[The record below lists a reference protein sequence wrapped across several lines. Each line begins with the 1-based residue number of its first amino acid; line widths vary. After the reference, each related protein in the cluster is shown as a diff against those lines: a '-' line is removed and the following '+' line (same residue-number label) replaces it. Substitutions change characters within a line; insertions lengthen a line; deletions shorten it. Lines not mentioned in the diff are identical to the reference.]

1 MKTYKINM
9 LHPFPIDHISPI
21 MVFRCVLDNK
31 TLTWIIQL
39 SFFQVM
45 KYADLVYDQISTTS
59 NDMENI
65 VMMSWHFLYLIN

>member
-1 MKTYKINM
+1 MDENIF
-9 LHPFPIDHISPI
+9 HPFSINDISPA
-21 MVFRCVLDNK
+21 MVFECVLKNK

-45 KYADLVYDQISTTS
+45 KYTYLVYDWILTIS

-65 VMMSWHFLYLIN
+65 VMMSWHFLYSID

>member
-1 MKTYKINM
+1 MDENIF
-9 LHPFPIDHISPI
+9 HPFSINHISPA
-21 MVFRCVLDNK
+21 MVFECVLKNK

-45 KYADLVYDQISTTS
+45 KYTYLVYDWILTIS

-65 VMMSWHFLYLIN
+65 VMMSWHFLYSID